1 MIEYEALEV
10 AEDLSY
16 EEKPLE
22 ILDRKVRTLRTR
34 NIAFVKVWWRN
45 QPMEEATLER
55 EDDIKEKYP
64 ELFLARET
72 FEDESPF

>member
-1 MIEYEALEV
+1 MANPTHVIEYEALEV

-22 ILDRKVRTLRTR
+22 ILDRKVRTLRTK

-45 QPMEEATLER
+45 QLMEGYMGTR
-55 EDDIKEKYP
+55 RRHQRKVSRVI
-64 ELFLARET
+64 
-72 FEDESPF
+72 SG